1 MSNLVNILETD
12 FVTTSQEQLLQV
24 ILSNSNSKAEKRTD
38 RQTNRQTD
46 R

>member
-24 ILSNSNSKAEKRTD
+24 ILSNSNSKADKRTD
-38 RQTNRQTD
+38 IQTNRQTD